1 MPPANATVLTV
12 SQISTQIKDTLEGA
26 FQTVWV
32 VGEVSSLTLARSGHL
47 YFNLKDGGAVV
58 RAVVWRSTVQRLAAV
73 PREGAEIIV
82 RGKLSVY
89 LPRGDYQLVL
99 DEIHAKGIGAQDLAL
114 RKLKERLAQLGYFA
128 PERKRPLPRHPRRIA
143 IVSSPTGAAIRDML
157 EILRDRWPAAEVWVL
172 SVLVQGPGA
181 PESIT
186 NAFAVLDMH
195 AGVDVVILGRGGG
208 SSDDLSAFN
217 DERIAHAIFRCKF
230 PVVSAVGHEID
241 VTIADMVADRRAL
254 TPSEAAVLSTP
265 DRADLL
271 DGLRQMALRMDDLLR
286 SKVQAGKQRLVNVAE
301 RRVFAMPLERLRD
314 RERALDEWSERLQ
327 RAMQKRVVLANK
339 SVELHAAQLESL
351 SPLNVLARGY
361 SLTRTLPDRHVVR
374 GIAEVE
380 VGDAI
385 EIVLH
390 DGRLTARVEERMANG
405 SIN

>member
-99 DEIHAKGIGAQDLAL
+99 EEIHAKGIGAQDLAL

>member
-1 MPPANATVLTV
+1 
-12 SQISTQIKDTLEGA
+12 
-26 FQTVWV
+26 
-32 VGEVSSLTLARSGHL
+32 
-47 YFNLKDGGAVV
+47 
-58 RAVVWRSTVQRLAAV
+58 
-73 PREGAEIIV
+73 
-82 RGKLSVY
+82 
-89 LPRGDYQLVL
+89 
-99 DEIHAKGIGAQDLAL
+99 
-114 RKLKERLAQLGYFA
+114 
-128 PERKRPLPRHPRRIA
+128 LPRHPRRIA

-172 SVLVQGPGA
+172 GVLVQGPAA
-181 PESIT
+181 PDSIAK
-186 NAFAVLDMH
+186 AFAILETV

-265 DRADLL
+265 DRMELL
-271 DGLRQMALRMDDLLR
+271 DGLRQVYLRMNDLLR
-286 SKVQAGKQRLVNVAE
+286 GKLQAGKQRLVSLAE

-314 RERALDEWSERLQ
+314 RERSLDEWSERVQ
-327 RAMQKRVVLANK
+327 RAIQKRVERAQK

-374 GIAEVE
+374 GIAEVDVGGE
-380 VGDAI
+380 V

-390 DGRLTARVEERMANG
+390 DGRLTARVEERVGNPR
-405 SIN
+405 